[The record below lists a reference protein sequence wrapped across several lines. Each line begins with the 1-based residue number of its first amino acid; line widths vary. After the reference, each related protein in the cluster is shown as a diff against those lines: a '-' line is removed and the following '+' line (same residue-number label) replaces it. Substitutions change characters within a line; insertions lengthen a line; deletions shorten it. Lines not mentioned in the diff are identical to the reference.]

1 MYGRARMRGEKASER
16 GMRGRGCR
24 EGDER
29 VMRGCREGNE
39 EEGECIGRV
48 MTRDVSLIR
57 RHVKSE
63 L

>member
-1 MYGRARMRGEKASER
+1 MCER